1 MGFINFSEK
10 TINAKLVYYGVGMG
24 GKTTSLQ
31 AVHSFMVARNEV
43 QLVSIKTE
51 GDATLLFDFLPINLG
66 QVEGFKIRIQG
77 YTVPGQPKYKAM
89 RKFVLS
95 SADGVVLVVD
105 SERSR
110 LEENLQS
117 LASLKENLKANGL
130 DPNTI
135 PIVLQYNKRDLQDI
149 LSEAELDRHFK
160 FRPDIAAFPSV
171 ARDGQGVFEAFSHA
185 AGLLVEARVRHY
197 GLGKGSVE
205 PATVARGAIDK
216 LWETHD
222 RVRGIGT
229 PRHDRQVELSIVDEA
244 AAQTHR
250 EFEASVQALAQ
261 RTDGV
266 LSADALD
273 VDLTRPTA
281 PPQPEPDAQSSRPL
295 STEVVPDDE
304 SDTDGLLDKTI
315 RSNIELAEKY
325 GELDQKRILLQ
336 RKNREL
342 VRIAQDTVHDIKSPV
357 AAIKLFLSS
366 VSKGICGPV
375 DGLLRTGVEN
385 SLAAV
390 KHIENLIRDF
400 VDGSRLDFDGIRMK
414 FESVDLTQIVADVL
428 RTLRAEIEDADVRMR
443 IEPLPVI
450 TCDAWALTRV
460 FMNLIGNAI
469 QYRDSKREARIHIW
483 TDRGESSWTIWVRD
497 NGIGVPQS
505 ELPMLFRRFVRGSNT
520 GGVSGSG
527 LGLHI
532 VREIASG
539 HGGQVSIES
548 TEGEGTTFRVELP
561 FEPVQ
566 PDHSPLSETIAM
578 ADV

>member
-1 MGFINFSEK
+1 MGFINFAEK

-31 AVHSFMVARNEV
+31 AVHSCMVARNEV

-95 SADGVVLVVD
+95 AADGVVLVID

-117 LASLKENLKANGL
+117 LQSLKENLKANGL

-149 LSEAELDRHFK
+149 LTEAELDRQFK
-160 FRPDIAAFPSV
+160 FRPDLASFPSV

-197 GLGKGSVE
+197 GLGKGSVD
-205 PATVARGAIDK
+205 PVAVARGAVEK

-222 RVRGIGT
+222 RVRGVAR
-229 PRHDRQVELSIVDEA
+229 PRGDRQVELTVVDES
-244 AAQTHR
+244 AAQAQR
-250 EFEASVQALAQ
+250 EFEADVQELAQ

-266 LSADALD
+266 LAEADLEI
-273 VDLTRPTA
+273 DLLAPPAEPVATA
-281 PPQPEPDAQSSRPL
+281 PRLDLEADSDAA
-295 STEVVPDDE
+295 
-304 SDTDGLLDKTI
+304 GLLDKTI
-315 RSNIELAEKY
+315 RSNIDLAERY
-325 GELDQKRILLQ
+325 GELDQQRVLLE

-342 VRIAQDTVHDIKSPV
+342 VRIAQDTVHDIKSPI
-357 AAIKLFLSS
+357 AAIKLFLTS
-366 VSKGICGPV
+366 VAKGLCGPI
-375 DGLLRTGVEN
+375 DGLLRTGVDN

-390 KHIENLIRDF
+390 RHIENLIRDF
-400 VDGSRLDFDGIRMK
+400 VDGSRLDFDGVRMK
-414 FESVDLTQIVADVL
+414 FETVDLVQLVADVL
-428 RTLRAEIEDADVRMR
+428 RTLRAEIEDSDVRMR
-443 IEPLPVI
+443 VEPLPTVR
-450 TCDAWALTRV
+450 CDAWAITRAL
-460 FMNLIGNAI
+460 MNLIGNAI
-469 QYRDSKREARIHIW
+469 QYRDPSREARIHIW
-483 TDRGESSWTIWVRD
+483 AERGEAAWSIFVRD
-497 NGIGVPQS
+497 NGIGVP
-505 ELPMLFRRFVRGSNT
+505 EGEVPRLFRRFVRGSNT

-532 VREIASG
+532 VREIMAG
-539 HGGQVSIES
+539 HGGQVGLES
-548 TEGEGTTFRVELP
+548 KQGEGTTFRLDLP

-566 PDHSPLSETIAM
+566 PEHSPLSETAAA
-578 ADV
+578 ADF